1 MTSLA
6 FPYRR
11 WPRWRASVSKHLSFF
26 FLFILYFLPKHRLLQ
41 LTTTLCKL
49 IVLEICNFI
58 ISLVSLQLSFFFFV
72 SNNLCYHY
80 CMFLYHNDRTIISG
94 LCIKIYWCFFFIK
107 EILILSTIGNFVKNA
122 NGLLLKT
129 TGWMAVVLLKFHDI
143 NFGVYNTCTCFMC
156 SFKEKN
162 FLQSYCCKWFFQ
174 LQ

>member
-41 LTTTLCKL
+41 LTTTICKL

-94 LCIKIYWCFFFIK
+94 LCIKIYWCFFFYK
-107 EILILSTIGNFVKNA
+107 RNFNFIY
-122 NGLLLKT
+122 N
-129 TGWMAVVLLKFHDI
+129 WKF
-143 NFGVYNTCTCFMC
+143 C
-156 SFKEKN
+156 EK
-162 FLQSYCCKWFFQ
+162 CKWTSLENYWMNGCGFIKIPWHQFWCI
-174 LQ
+174 